1 MKYKYDIFTGP
12 GIFNFIPSLK
22 KQFYIIVSFLAALN
36 VSAQDPQFTQ
46 FYAAPQYLNPAYTGL
61 TVEHR
66 FVANYR
72 NQWPGIRK
80 TYQTAMAAY
89 DYNLSEVSSGLGVFV
104 MQDVAGTA
112 GLKHLQG
119 GLNYAYRFTVRK
131 VSEIR
136 AGISVSYNQKS
147 LGFSRLTFNDQLV
160 TGSSVSLDGTTYG
173 QKQFVDIGAGVLY
186 NSSKVWIGAAVKHL
200 NRPNVSLIGNLEPL
214 PMHIGVHGGYRY
226 IIEAKG
232 NSKSAL
238 KKYLAA
244 SFNYKHEL
252 KYDQFDV
259 GFYYFHAPINFGFW
273 YRGIPFKN
281 YAPGYINNESFA
293 LLIGFEIPKRN
304 LRVGYSYDLTISSL
318 GINSTTGAHEVSLV
332 YEYAQQKKRKSKR
345 VLVTCPK
352 F

>member
-1 MKYKYDIFTGP
+1 MKNKLHIF
-12 GIFNFIPSLK
+12 IL
-22 KQFYIIVSFLAALN
+22 FLTSLN
-36 VSAQDPQFTQ
+36 VLAQDPQFTQ

-80 TYQTAMAAY
+80 TYQTMMAAY
-89 DYNLSEVSSGLGVFV
+89 DYNISDVSSGIGIFA

-112 GLKHLQG
+112 GLKHTQA
-119 GLNYAYRFTVRK
+119 GLSYAYRFTVRK
-131 VSEIR
+131 TSELR
-136 AGISVSYNQKS
+136 AGVSVSYNMKS
-147 LGFSRLTFNDQLV
+147 LGFSKLVFNDQFV
-160 TGSSVSLDGTTYG
+160 TGSSTSLDGTTYG
-173 QKQFVDIGAGVLY
+173 QRNFVDIGAGLLF
-186 NSSKVWIGAAVKHL
+186 NSAKVWIGAAVKHL
-200 NRPNVSLIGNLEPL
+200 NRPNTSLIGGSEPL

-226 IIEAKG
+226 ILEARG
-232 NSKSAL
+232 NSKAQL
-238 KKYLAA
+238 KKYVAA
-244 SFNYKHEL
+244 SFNYKHQL
-252 KYDQFDV
+252 KYDQLDL
-259 GFYYFHAPINFGFW
+259 GLYYFHMPLNIGIW

-281 YAPGYINNESFA
+281 YSPLFINNESFA

-318 GINSTTGAHEVSLV
+318 GINNTTGAHEVSLV
-332 YEYAQQKKRKSKR
+332 YEYAQKRKRKAKR